1 MAGLW
6 VRLEEKRGTGDLE
19 EQGEQ
24 VGTGLE
30 HTRTCVRTRVG
41 PGWAPG
47 LKNPPPG
54 FGPGGGRGGGTGSQA
69 TAT

>member
-41 PGWAPG
+41 PGW
-47 LKNPPPG
+47 
-54 FGPGGGRGGGTGSQA
+54 GTGSQA